1 MKTIDEIR
9 RDNIAI
15 LVEEHGGVK
24 SLAVK
29 LEKSEAQ
36 VSQWLNG
43 SKDSKTGKQRGMNSD
58 TSRSIEE
65 KAGKERGWMDHE
77 HKTDVGYIPKSKK
90 GEVAA
95 RIVDA
100 LTSEAQQD
108 KAIKIVTTF
117 AEPEGNGGDAPQRA
131 AQ

>member
-58 TSRSIEE
+58 TSRSIEG
-65 KAGKERGWMDHE
+65 KAGKERGWMDHDHSDTGLE
-77 HKTDVGYIPKSKK
+77 QFKHLPTEVRAWLMRQGNQTDEQETK
-90 GEVAA
+90 
-95 RIVDA
+95 D
-100 LTSEAQQD
+100 
-108 KAIKIVTTF
+108 
-117 AEPEGNGGDAPQRA
+117 NGTQ
-131 AQ
+131 